1 MSYVLQQKVVHNWLI
16 FNGLKIV
23 LVVWAEFR
31 IFMIY
36 QTIIKQ

>member
-1 MSYVLQQKVVHNWLI
+1 MLILNELKV
-16 FNGLKIV
+16 V
-23 LVVWAEFR
+23 LVVWTLFR

>member
-1 MSYVLQQKVVHNWLI
+1 MDVYNLLI
-16 FNGLKIV
+16 FNELKVV